1 MSQVHLHTSE
11 QGNPATTHE
20 GQEVFVFPASFAQ
33 QRLWLIHQLEP
44 DDPSYNVPTVL
55 RLEGPLNVQGLQQAL
70 DEVGRRHEV
79 LRTTFAIVNDGTAQ
93 LIHPQ
98 LRIPIDVID
107 LGDVPAE
114 KRWDEALRR
123 VREEAKQPFDLEA
136 GPVVRALLLRL
147 EDDDHLSILTMH
159 HIICDAWSQKVLVQ
173 EISALY
179 DAYLHER

>member
-11 QGNPATTHE
+11 QGNPATSAE
-20 GQEVFVFPASFAQ
+20 EQEVFVFPASFAQ

-55 RLEGPLNVQGLQQAL
+55 GLEGPLNVQALQQAL
-70 DEVGRRHEV
+70 DEVVRRHEV

-93 LIHPQ
+93 LSHPQ
-98 LRIPIDVID
+98 LSIPHDVID

-147 EDDDHLSILTMH
+147 EDDAHLSILT
-159 HIICDAWSQKVLVQ
+159 IDRKSVV
-173 EISALY
+173 
-179 DAYLHER
+179 